1 MLLLKEQMMT
11 SVRKTLKTLVSSA
24 QIQSISSEIC
34 PENNHKIGC
43 CLPIAFWRSFPQK
56 FLQNS
61 REIGRFVLEF
71 ITKSPA
77 KFDFFFC
84 DLSDAL
90 VTRVININY
99 LLAIHDK
106 NKRS

>member
-1 MLLLKEQMMT
+1 MLKEQMMT

-34 PENNHKIGC
+34 PENNRKIGC
-43 CLPIAFWRSFPQK
+43 CLPIAFWRSLPQK